1 VPASPGLDAA
11 RRCCGSLLRT
21 LERICYEDDGCLGSV
36 KEFLKGA
43 LDMTSAEEQQMLKS
57 LSEIARDMNA
67 LLTLVRELTLQ
78 QDKADQ
84 KAFQALTQI
93 AHKR

>member
-1 VPASPGLDAA
+1 
-11 RRCCGSLLRT
+11 
-21 LERICYEDDGCLGSV
+21 
-36 KEFLKGA
+36 
-43 LDMTSAEEQQMLKS
+43 MTSAEEQQMLKS
-57 LSEIARDMNA
+57 LSEIARDIGS

-84 KAFQALTQI
+84 KAFQALSQI